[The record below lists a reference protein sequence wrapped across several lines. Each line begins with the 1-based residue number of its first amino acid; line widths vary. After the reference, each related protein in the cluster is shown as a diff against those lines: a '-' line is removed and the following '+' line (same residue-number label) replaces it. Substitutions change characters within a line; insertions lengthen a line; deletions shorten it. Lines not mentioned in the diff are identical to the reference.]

1 MNENIHNNK
10 KTSLYKPI
18 YYISKEYDEC
28 WVVEYPNGKKYLID
42 TCVFEKLVNYHK
54 KFIFQN
60 ENDIYPSYGINRKF
74 ITLPEF
80 IYIRDINN
88 YKYMFSNKNQYD
100 LRICNITIT
109 KKDFY
114 EIITDYNVIEYI
126 DDGNRVNR
134 GRYARQ
140 WKNPVCKILNN
151 NNTEEYLMLCNKNKI
166 CRLCPISYNKILEF
180 TKKEQIE
187 NEIVWSYGSNG
198 YILGNNKIYIHQV
211 IMDYYY
217 HGQGTKN
224 LSVDH
229 IDQDPLN
236 NRFDNLRIATREQ
249 QEQNSKGIKEGTK
262 RERKKNAIP
271 LPDGINQDMLK
282 KYVNYVPETY
292 GKHGKIRY
300 YFRIEKHPKLN
311 DIGKRFLSTTKS
323 EKVSIH
329 DKLTEA
335 NKIVTELDNGTY
347 KEKENPLPKYYSQ
360 ITARNKP
367 HLVYDR
373 RREGGIRE
381 NIKMVLPEDYVLE
394 EQIEIMAEK
403 INAKYGENEK
413 DN

>member
-1 MNENIHNNK
+1 MNENMHINI
-10 KTSLYKPI
+10 KTSLYKPK
-18 YYISKEYDEC
+18 YYINKDYDDC
-28 WVVEYPNGKKYLID
+28 WWVEYPNGKKYLID
-42 TCVFEKLVNYHK
+42 TYIFEKLVNYHK

-80 IYIRDINN
+80 IFSFDINA
-88 YKYMFSNKNQYD
+88 YKYIFSNNNQHD
-100 LRICNITIT
+100 LRKCNISIT
-109 KKDFY
+109 KKDFF
-114 EIITDYNVIEYI
+114 ELINNYNVIEYI
-126 DDGNRVNR
+126 SAGTIVRR
-134 GRYARQ
+134 GKYASE
-140 WKNPVCKILNN
+140 WKNPICKILNDN
-151 NNTEEYLMLCNKNKI
+151 NKEEYLMLCNQNKI

-180 TKKEQIE
+180 AKKEQME
-187 NEIVWSYGSNG
+187 YDIVWSYHSTG
-198 YILGNNKIYIHQV
+198 YILGNNKIFIHQI
-211 IMDYYY
+211 IMDYYW

-249 QEQNSKGIKEGTK
+249 QEQNTKGIKEGTK
-262 RERKKNAIP
+262 RERKKNAIS
-271 LPDGINQDMLK
+271 LPDGITQDMLK

-292 GKHGKIRY
+292 GKYEKIRY
-300 YFRIEKHPKLN
+300 CFRIEKHPKLN

-323 EKVSIH
+323 EKVSIQ

-360 ITARNKP
+360 ITARGKP
-367 HLVYDR
+367 HLVYER

-381 NIKMVLPEDYVLE
+381 NVKMVLPEDYDLE
-394 EQIEIMAEK
+394 EQLEKMIEK
-403 INAKYGENEK
+403 VNKKYGEKES
-413 DN
+413 